1 MKNNKVNSKAVS
13 NHHNHEHAMDDKH
26 EHMNHHNHDDHNHEH
41 MNHHNH
47 DDHNHGHM
55 KHHNHDDHNHHINHD
70 DHKHHHHGNFK
81 KIFLIS
87 LPLGLIVM
95 WLSPFMG
102 IHLPFPFY
110 YEFKYSDILALFISI
125 ILFIYGGKPFIQGAI
140 TEHKKDRKSVV

>member
-1 MKNNKVNSKAVS
+1 MNNNKVNSKSVS
-13 NHHNHEHAMDDKH
+13 NHQHMNHHNNEHTMDDKH
-26 EHMNHHNHDDHNHEH
+26 KHMNHHNHDDHN
-41 MNHHNH
+41 
-47 DDHNHGHM
+47 
-55 KHHNHDDHNHHINHD
+55 HHNHDDHNHHINHD

-125 ILFIYGGKPFIQGAI
+125 ILSYYKN
-140 TEHKKDRKSVV
+140 